1 MKKPLEEGL
10 IFTLTIEEML
20 QQNNLMQSHFADDQ
34 AEFITKTPDL
44 DDAFLT
50 NWKKTTNLL
59 DDTEKDDDYIDTQL
73 LMTQTLDES
82 MEKGRDLLQTVF
94 FYVER
99 AFPGK
104 KAEAAYFG
112 KDRYEAARKTPLKLV
127 ELMNKCAEAA
137 SEAEY
142 LDKLT
147 IKGLN
152 SQTIDDLKDT
162 AVIIKTNFEKRDKYI
177 SNRKKITEER
187 NQILNKIWG
196 FMSSV
201 SDASKLVYK
210 NDYAKFQQYVLYK
223 TKAKT
228 DDANQETEQ
237 I

>member
-50 NWKKTTNLL
+50 EWKKTTILL

-104 KAEAAYFG
+104 KAEAGYFG
-112 KDRYEAARKTPLKLV
+112 KDRYEVARKTPLKLV

-147 IKGLN
+147 VKGLN

-162 AVIIKTNFEKRDKYI
+162 AVNIKTNFEKRDKYI

-228 DDANQETEQ
+228 EDANQETEQ
-237 I
+237 V

>member
-50 NWKKTTNLL
+50 NWKKTTILL
-59 DDTEKDDDYIDTQL
+59 DDAEKDDDYIDTQL

-104 KAEAAYFG
+104 KAEAGYFG

-147 IKGLN
+147 VKGLN

-162 AVIIKTNFEKRDKYI
+162 AVNIKTNFEKRDKYI

-237 I
+237 V

>member
-44 DDAFLT
+44 DDDFLA

-147 IKGLN
+147 VKGLN

-162 AVIIKTNFEKRDKYI
+162 AVNIKTNFEKRDKYI

-228 DDANQETEQ
+228 DDADQETEQ